1 MTSLPP
7 ESLAKEGDESPSCL
21 PAEAFE
27 HFKIR
32 EQQLLQLN
40 DELDKKK
47 EHTLL
52 AAEEQARELSS
63 LAAKPASS
71 FRPKSAGFNQQSS
84 SNLAQDTCATSIAG
98 DRKLGSASRIQTAGA
113 RCSEEP
119 TSLSGSPYSSGVHL
133 RNAVLKDPYTSGQQ
147 GKSVQQEYKKL
158 VQLGCSSMGS
168 GLTCENLE
176 SLAATVRLQKSR
188 ILALQ
193 EELEARTRE
202 VQRYEQDL
210 HAAKNRNKELTD
222 ENEKLKRKINQLNVQ
237 TEKSKKAQSEASS
250 KLDGLDQII
259 VELRSENDKL
269 TTAAKKNA
277 AELNNKD
284 VRLNRAVEEVET
296 LKQQLKEWRC
306 GSKDRSAEQREIE
319 KLVADNKKLENQ
331 RNELIL
337 GFKKQMKLI
346 DILKKQ
352 KAHME
357 AARLLSFTEDE
368 FLKILRG
375 EDQLGIN

>member
-1 MTSLPP
+1 MTSLWS
-7 ESLAKEGDESPSCL
+7 ESPAKEGDESPSCL

-40 DELDKKK
+40 DELDRKK

-63 LAAKPASS
+63 LAAKPPPS
-71 FRPKSAGFNQQSS
+71 FRPKSAGSNQQST
-84 SNLAQDTCATSIAG
+84 SNLFGANSGATNIFG
-98 DRKLGSASRIQTAGA
+98 DKSESVLRTQTAGH
-113 RCSEEP
+113 RCNEESP
-119 TSLSGSPYSSGVHL
+119 AVSGLPHGSPGVHL

-147 GKSVQQEYKKL
+147 GKSVQEEYKKL

-176 SLAATVRLQKSR
+176 GLAATVRLQKSR

-210 HAAKNRNKELTD
+210 QLAKNRNKDLTD
-222 ENEKLKRKINQLNVQ
+222 ENEKLKRKVNQLNVQ

-259 VELRSENDKL
+259 AELRSEND
-269 TTAAKKNA
+269 
-277 AELNNKD
+277 
-284 VRLNRAVEEVET
+284 R
-296 LKQQLKEWRC
+296 
-306 GSKDRSAEQREIE
+306 
-319 KLVADNKKLENQ
+319 
-331 RNELIL
+331 
-337 GFKKQMKLI
+337 
-346 DILKKQ
+346 
-352 KAHME
+352 
-357 AARLLSFTEDE
+357 
-368 FLKILRG
+368 
-375 EDQLGIN
+375 